1 MGSKFLRLL
10 SSFFLLATI
19 LLGWEIVAGTI
30 YPKYNPTSVN
40 IFPPPSAV
48 LEIFWDLLKS
58 GELVTHTLA
67 SMARVAVGFGIAT
80 LIAVPLGLS
89 MGAWPAWGEQM
100 RVVIEVLR
108 PIPPFAWIPF
118 GLLWFGVGPEQTV
131 FVIVITSVFPILMN
145 TVAGV
150 EQVEP
155 VLKRS
160 ALSLGASKFRLFVNV
175 VLPRALPQ
183 IIVGL
188 RIGLGFAW
196 MVLVA
201 SELIGSTAGL
211 GYLILDSRNLGL
223 PSLAFMGMFVIGI
236 IGYLLDAGMRWLE
249 RVLLPWNA

>member
-1 MGSKFLRLL
+1 MSRKIIRAL
-10 SSFFLLATI
+10 SSFSLLVAV
-19 LLGWEIVAGTI
+19 LVVWELVAGTI
-30 YPKYNPTSVN
+30 YPRFNPTSVN
-40 IFPPPSAV
+40 IFPPPTAV
-48 LEIFWDLLKS
+48 IKIFWDLLVS
-58 GELVTHTLA
+58 GELATHTFA
-67 SMARVAVGFGIAT
+67 SMLRVAVGFTIAA
-80 LIAVPLGLS
+80 LIAIPLGLS
-89 MGAWPAWGEQM
+89 MGAWPRWGEQM

-131 FVIVITSVFPILMN
+131 FVIVISSVFPILMN

-160 ALSLGASKFRLFVNV
+160 ALSLGATKFRLFIAVI
-175 VLPRALPQ
+175 LPRALPQ

-223 PSLAFMGMFVIGI
+223 PSLAFMGMFVIGV

-249 RVLLPWNA
+249 RVMLPWNA

>member
-1 MGSKFLRLL
+1 M
-10 SSFFLLATI
+10 
-19 LLGWEIVAGTI
+19 
-30 YPKYNPTSVN
+30 
-40 IFPPPSAV
+40 
-48 LEIFWDLLKS
+48 
-58 GELVTHTLA
+58 
-67 SMARVAVGFGIAT
+67 
-80 LIAVPLGLS
+80 
-89 MGAWPAWGEQM
+89 
-100 RVVIEVLR
+100 
-108 PIPPFAWIPF
+108 
-118 GLLWFGVGPEQTV
+118 
-131 FVIVITSVFPILMN
+131 FVIVISSIFPILMN

-160 ALSLGASKFRLFVNV
+160 ALSLGASKLRLFINV

>member
-1 MGSKFLRLL
+1 MGSKFIRLL
-10 SSFFLLATI
+10 SSFSLLAAI
-19 LLGWEIVAGTI
+19 LIGWEIVAGTI
-30 YPKYNPTSVN
+30 YPKYNPSSVN
-40 IFPPPSAV
+40 IFPPPTAV
-48 LEIFWDLLKS
+48 VSIFWDLLKS
-58 GELVTHTLA
+58 GELLTHTFA
-67 SMARVAVGFGIAT
+67 SMVRVAIGFSIAT

-100 RVVIEVLR
+100 RVVVEVLR

-118 GLLWFGVGPEQTV
+118 GLLWFGVGPEQTI
-131 FVIVITSVFPILMN
+131 FVIVISSVFPILMN

-160 ALSLGASKFRLFVNV
+160 ALSLGASKFRLFINV

-188 RIGLGFAW
+188 RIGLSFAW

>member
-1 MGSKFLRLL
+1 MTFTALAVVLL
-10 SSFFLLATI
+10 LWQL
-19 LLGWEIVAGTI
+19 VAGFI
-30 YPKYNPTSVN
+30 YPRLNPTSAN
-40 IFPPPSAV
+40 IFPPPVAV
-48 LEIFWDLLKS
+48 LQTFWEFVAN
-58 GELVTHTLA
+58 GELLRHTFA
-67 SMARVAVGFGIAT
+67 SLLRVAAGFA
-80 LIAVPLGLS
+80 LAASVAVPLGLS
-89 MGAWPAWGEQM
+89 MGAWPAWGEQV
-100 RVVIEVLR
+100 RVIVEFLR

-131 FVIVITSVFPILMN
+131 FVIFIASLFPILMN

-150 EQVEP
+150 EAVEP

-160 ALSLGASKFRLFVNV
+160 ALCLGASKLRLFMNV
-175 VLPRALPQ
+175 ILPRALPQ

-223 PSLAFMGMFVIGI
+223 PSLAFMGMIVIGV
-236 IGYLLDAGMRWLE
+236 IGYLLDAAMRWLE
-249 RVLLPWNA
+249 RVLLPWHS

>member
-1 MGSKFLRLL
+1 MEKKLFRFS
-10 SSFFLLATI
+10 SSFALLVAVI
-19 LLGWEIVAGTI
+19 VVWELVAGTI
-30 YPKYNPTSVN
+30 YPKYNPVSVN
-40 IFPPPSAV
+40 IFPPPTAV
-48 LEIFWDLLKS
+48 VKIFWEMLRS
-58 GELVTHTLA
+58 GELITHALA
-67 SMARVAVGFGIAT
+67 SISRVAVGFTIAT
-80 LIAVPLGLS
+80 VIAIPLGLS
-89 MGAWPAWGEQM
+89 MGAWPLWGEQM
-100 RVVIEVLR
+100 RVVVEVLR

-131 FVIVITSVFPILMN
+131 FVIVISSVFPILMN

-160 ALSLGASKFRLFVNV
+160 ALSLGANKFRLFVNV

-223 PSLAFMGMFVIGI
+223 PSLAFMGMFVIGV

-249 RVLLPWNA
+249 RILLPWNA